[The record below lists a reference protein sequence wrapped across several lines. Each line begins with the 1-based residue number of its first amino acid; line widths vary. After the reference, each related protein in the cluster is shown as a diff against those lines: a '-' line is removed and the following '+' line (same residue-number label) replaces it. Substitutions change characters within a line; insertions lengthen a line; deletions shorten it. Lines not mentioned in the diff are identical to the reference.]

1 MAFVV
6 GDLVQVYET
15 TMWLEAKVIGFAST
29 LGRTVYEVRYLHT
42 QTGPVFINGSS
53 TGWYKEVEVRASLQ
67 TSYAYIA
74 GSVPVPAAT
83 FKVGDTVEVFE
94 DQFWVDG
101 VITKADVTSFGTFY
115 LVRSSW
121 YGTTSTNM
129 RHKSKQ
135 ITINFTIAPP
145 KKVISLYPHKCPHC
159 GYPAYT
165 GCVPAALD
173 CSRGCHN
180 KR

>member
-6 GDLVQVYET
+6 GDLVQVYEAGA
-15 TMWLEAKVIGFAST
+15 WYEAEVLGFAST
-29 LGRTVYEVRYLHT
+29 LGRTVYEVKYRSVT
-42 QTGPVFINGSS
+42 TTGPVVLNGNA
-53 TGWYKEVEVRASLQ
+53 TGWYKEVEVRSSMQSAP
-67 TSYAYIA
+67 TTMRYD
-74 GSVPVPAAT
+74 
-83 FKVGDTVEVFE
+83 FKVGDQVEVKE
-94 DQFWVDG
+94 DGVFVDG
-101 VITKADVTSFGTFY
+101 VITKEDKTPFGSFY
-115 LVRSSW
+115 MVRGSW
-121 YGTTSTNM
+121 YGVTNGFM

-145 KKVISLYPHKCPHC
+145 KKVIPLYPHKCPQC
-159 GYPAYT
+159 GAPAYT